1 MLTTTDTRRDDI
13 YELTEEQRE
22 WRNTLRDFA
31 DQEIAPKAAR
41 YDDAGEFPWENVKKM
56 RELGLFGLPFP
67 EEYGGSGAD
76 TLMYAMAVEEVSRAC
91 ASTGITLAAHVSL
104 GTSPIYLFGTE
115 AQKKKY
121 LPALCSGEK
130 LAAFGLTE
138 PEAGSDAGGTKTRAV
153 KEGNEYVV
161 NGRKIYITN
170 GGVCGTAVFTAVT
183 TPGIGARGISAFIV
197 EKGTPGFAAG
207 SREKKLGHRA
217 SDTVELL
224 FDGLRLPAEHLLDA
238 EGREGQGFK
247 QFMVTLDGGRIS
259 IGAMS
264 LGIAQAAL
272 DASVKYAKER
282 KQFGQSIAEF
292 QAIQLLLA
300 EMTTELESARLLVYA
315 ASRLKDRGA
324 PYTRYAA
331 MAKLKASTVAMR
343 ASDAA
348 VQIHGGAGYMTD
360 HPVERYF
367 RDAKLME
374 IGEGTSQIQKLIIAR
389 ELLRESGFV
398 FGGGKKKP
406 SA

>member
-1 MLTTTDTRRDDI
+1 MTETRGNDL
-13 YELTEEQRE
+13 YELTPEERE
-22 WRNTLRDFA
+22 WKATLREFA
-31 DQEIAPKAAR
+31 DKEIAPRAAK
-41 YDDAGEFPWENVKKM
+41 YDDAGEFPVESVKKM

-67 EEYGGSGAD
+67 EQYGGGGFG
-76 TLMYAMAVEEVSRAC
+76 TLEYAMAVEEVSRGC

-104 GTSPIYLFGTE
+104 GTWPIYAFGTE
-115 AQKKKY
+115 EQKRKY

-130 LAAFGLTE
+130 LASFGLTE

-153 KEGNEYVV
+153 LDGNTYTV

-170 GGVCGTAVFTAVT
+170 GSVSGTTVFTAVT
-183 TPGIGARGISAFIV
+183 TPGIGAKGISSFIV
-197 EKGTPGFAAG
+197 EKGTPGFTAG

-217 SDTVELL
+217 SDTVELIFENL
-224 FDGLRLPAEHLLDA
+224 KLPKENRLGE
-238 EGREGQGFK
+238 EGSGFK
-247 QFMVTLDGGRIS
+247 QFMQTLDGGRIS

-272 DASVKYAKER
+272 DASVRYACER
-282 KQFGQSIAEF
+282 RQFGRAIADF

-300 EMTTELESARLLVYA
+300 DMVTELEAARMLVYQTA
-315 ASRLKDRGA
+315 RLKDRGVINS
-324 PYTRYAA
+324 RYSA

-343 ASDAA
+343 AADTA

-389 ELLRESGFV
+389 ELLKEAGHKIGS
-398 FGGGKKKP
+398 
-406 SA
+406 

>member
-1 MLTTTDTRRDDI
+1 MTETRGNDL
-13 YELTEEQRE
+13 YELTPEERE
-22 WRNTLRDFA
+22 WKATLREFA
-31 DQEIAPKAAR
+31 DKEIAPRAAK
-41 YDDAGEFPWENVKKM
+41 YDDAGEFPVASVKKM

-67 EEYGGSGAD
+67 EQYGGGGFG
-76 TLMYAMAVEEVSRAC
+76 TLEYAMAVEEVSRGC

-104 GTSPIYLFGTE
+104 GTWPIYAFGTE
-115 AQKKKY
+115 EQKRKY

-130 LAAFGLTE
+130 LASFGLTE

-153 KEGNEYVV
+153 LDGNTYTV

-170 GGVCGTAVFTAVT
+170 GSVSGTTVFTAVT
-183 TPGIGARGISAFIV
+183 TPGIGAKGISSFIV
-197 EKGTPGFAAG
+197 EKGTPGFTAG

-217 SDTVELL
+217 SDTVELIFENL
-224 FDGLRLPAEHLLDA
+224 KLPKENRLGE
-238 EGREGQGFK
+238 EGSGFK
-247 QFMVTLDGGRIS
+247 QFMQTLDGGRIS

-272 DASVKYAKER
+272 DASVRYACER
-282 KQFGQSIAEF
+282 RQFGKAIADF

-300 EMTTELESARLLVYA
+300 DMVTELEAARMLVYQTA
-315 ASRLKDRGA
+315 RLKDRGV
-324 PYTRYAA
+324 TNSRYSA

-343 ASDAA
+343 AADTA

-389 ELLRESGFV
+389 ELLKEAGHKIGS
-398 FGGGKKKP
+398 
-406 SA
+406 

>member
-1 MLTTTDTRRDDI
+1 METMTETRSNDL
-13 YELTEEQRE
+13 YELTTEERD
-22 WRNTLRDFA
+22 WKATLREFVDK
-31 DQEIAPKAAR
+31 EIAPRAAK
-41 YDDAGEFPWENVKKM
+41 YDDAGEFPWESVKKM

-67 EEYGGSGAD
+67 EQYGGGGFG
-76 TLMYAMAVEEVSRAC
+76 TLEYAMAVEEVSRGC

-104 GTSPIYLFGTE
+104 GTWPIYAFGTE
-115 AQKKKY
+115 EQKRKF

-130 LAAFGLTE
+130 LASFGLTE

-153 KEGNEYVV
+153 REGDHYVI

-170 GGVCGTAVFTAVT
+170 GSVSGTTVFTAVT
-183 TPGIGARGISAFIV
+183 TPGIGAKGISSFIV
-197 EKGTPGFAAG
+197 EKGTPGFSAG

-217 SDTVELL
+217 SDTVELIFENL
-224 FDGLRLPAEHLLDA
+224 KLPRENLLGE
-238 EGREGQGFK
+238 EGSGFK
-247 QFMVTLDGGRIS
+247 QFMQTLDGGRIS

-272 DASVKYAKER
+272 DASVRYACAR
-282 KQFGQSIAEF
+282 RQFGKAIADF

-300 EMTTELESARLLVYA
+300 DMVTELEAARMLVYQTA
-315 ASRLKDRGA
+315 RLKDRGV
-324 PYTRYAA
+324 TNSRYSA

-343 ASDAA
+343 AADTA

-389 ELLRESGFV
+389 ELLREAGHKIGS
-398 FGGGKKKP
+398 
-406 SA
+406 

>member
-1 MLTTTDTRRDDI
+1 MTETRGNDL
-13 YELTEEQRE
+13 YELTPEERE
-22 WRNTLRDFA
+22 WKATLREFA
-31 DQEIAPKAAR
+31 DKEIAPRAAK
-41 YDDAGEFPWENVKKM
+41 YDDAGEFPVESVKKM

-67 EEYGGSGAD
+67 EQYGGGGFG
-76 TLMYAMAVEEVSRAC
+76 TLEYAMAVEEVSRGC

-104 GTSPIYLFGTE
+104 GTWPIYAFGTE
-115 AQKKKY
+115 EQKRKY

-130 LAAFGLTE
+130 LASFGLTE

-153 KEGNEYVV
+153 LDGNTYTV

-170 GGVCGTAVFTAVT
+170 GSVSGTTVFTAVT
-183 TPGIGARGISAFIV
+183 TPGIGAKGISSFIV
-197 EKGTPGFAAG
+197 EKGTPGFTAG

-217 SDTVELL
+217 SDTVELIFENL
-224 FDGLRLPAEHLLDA
+224 KLPKENRLGE
-238 EGREGQGFK
+238 EGSGFK
-247 QFMVTLDGGRIS
+247 QFMQTLDGGRIS

-272 DASVKYAKER
+272 DASVRYACER
-282 KQFGQSIAEF
+282 RQFGKAIADF

-300 EMTTELESARLLVYA
+300 DMVTELEAARMLVYQTA
-315 ASRLKDRGA
+315 RLKDRGV
-324 PYTRYAA
+324 TNSRYSA

-343 ASDAA
+343 AADTA

-389 ELLRESGFV
+389 ELLKEAGHKIGS
-398 FGGGKKKP
+398 
-406 SA
+406 